1 MIFNGK
7 SNKALVMHLYNWQK
21 IKYANF
27 IRPCAQILYRVHK
40 SYRKPSVFA
49 NLNND
54 FKNRLNRNKVHACTE

>member
-54 FKNRLNRNKVHACTE
+54 LKKSFEPKQGTCMY

>member
-54 FKNRLNRNKVHACTE
+54 F

>member
-21 IKYANF
+21 IPYANF
-27 IRPCAQILYRVHK
+27 VRPWVQMLYRVHK
-40 SYRKPSVFA
+40 SKRKPSVFA

-54 FKNRLNRNKVHACTE
+54 FEYLLNRNKVHACTE